1 MPREELY
8 PKNQHP
14 SLTKLLK
21 ENGQKLPV
29 ARNFPGKFLKEN
41 APTGCEELLQYFDAT
56 YVSGSFRQ
64 IRHPLR
70 DGNALLRLR
79 RMPPLFPPALWNVHD
94 LTLTD
99 GDRTNNFCEGWNN
112 SFAKLVG
119 HSHPTIWR
127 LITHLKEDTSIMQTT
142 VMMEA
147 RGEQPAK
154 RVRRSS
160 KTLQEKL
167 KCLCTARQN
176 GQKTVSEFLKG
187 IGHCIRLH

>member
-1 MPREELY
+1 MFL
-8 PKNQHP
+8 P
-14 SLTKLLK
+14 SDAVHLA
-21 ENGQKLPV
+21 EDSGIGNEQ
-29 ARNFPGKFLKEN
+29 
-41 APTGCEELLQYFDAT
+41 LLQGEQGHQA
-56 YVSGSFRQ
+56 
-64 IRHPLR
+64 LCWN

-167 KCLCTARQN
+167 KYLCTARQN